1 MKKKWAGVL
10 IIGLSLFCLI
20 VCARS
25 IATEHSQGSVIQKE
39 EADEA
44 VLLGEYWSE
53 GSGPAES
60 LNEYIASVTDQS
72 SPDYIPVEKRIAVFD
87 LDGTLMCETYPFCFE
102 YMLFADYALNSG
114 SSTVTDELIIA
125 TIATWCNMRIG
136 NPPNYDNLLAAYNSL
151 KGQLRLSKT
160 YTTSEVTTE

>member
-1 MKKKWAGVL
+1 MFAEVKAMLPISGDAYDQEIIMQIKAAALDLTRTAEIVL
-10 IIGLSLFCLI
+10 PGT
-20 VCARS
+20 
-25 IATEHSQGSVIQKE
+25 IAITREQNQGGQWVI
-39 EADEA
+39 
-44 VLLGEYWSE
+44 
-53 GSGPAES
+53 
-60 LNEYIASVTDQS
+60 TD
-72 SPDYIPVEKRIAVFD
+72 
-87 LDGTLMCETYPFCFE
+87 
-102 YMLFADYALNSG
+102 